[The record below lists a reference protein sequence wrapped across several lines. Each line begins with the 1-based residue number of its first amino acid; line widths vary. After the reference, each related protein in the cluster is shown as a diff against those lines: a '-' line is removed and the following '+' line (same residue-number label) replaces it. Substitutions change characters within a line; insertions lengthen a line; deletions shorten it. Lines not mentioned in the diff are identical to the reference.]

1 MIDINEIQQVH
12 RLTQL
17 NEMNEEVNFQ
27 VDKKIFNRDFI
38 NPNENFQLHIRRII
52 QTNEMILDFI
62 YENSDSRILDSE
74 IKSTINN
81 KEVKFKYA
89 GKVDGRYHFQAILPE
104 QTGFKNFT
112 FSDLRNVFVS
122 LGVYRQAKKK
132 PEYVNLYTLNF
143 KIQKLPMKKTLK
155 IEKAGV
161 NIKTISRLKM
171 KLYNAEP
178 EAQSLSE
185 NSDIEYLNMELKPL
199 EISQTKYNEKLYK
212 INLYKQWKENKYK
225 TLKIDQTD
233 YLGINFVWDKTNKL
247 FPEKVELGVQGDNN
261 ITDVIINSYSYY
273 DKKTKE
279 VMLSSESSEAKR
291 GLVLPLNFAGTFT
304 HNIDLSIGKAIENIK
319 LTYNEVF
326 EKPILNYANGKV
338 NLKII
343 KNEEYPE
350 KIKQQWN
357 TIKYKN
363 IKEIIEKAQTL
374 NELIELGVK

>member
-27 VDKKIFNRDFI
+27 VDKKVFNRDFI

-104 QTGFKNFT
+104 QSGFKNFT

-122 LGVYRQAKKK
+122 LGIYRQAKKK

-233 YLGINFVWDKTNKL
+233 YLGINFAWDKTNKL

-343 KNEEYPE
+343 ENEEYPE